1 MSLEGIDDL
10 WFWPRLF
17 VPILFAVIGFVFK
30 GFVFIGLGVLADDG
44 KTVITTTAFN
54 GEFNF

>member
-1 MSLEGIDDL
+1 MSLKRIDDL
-10 WFWPRLF
+10 WFWIRLF
-17 VPILFAVIGFVFK
+17 VPILFAVI

-44 KTVITTTAFN
+44 KTVITTTTFN